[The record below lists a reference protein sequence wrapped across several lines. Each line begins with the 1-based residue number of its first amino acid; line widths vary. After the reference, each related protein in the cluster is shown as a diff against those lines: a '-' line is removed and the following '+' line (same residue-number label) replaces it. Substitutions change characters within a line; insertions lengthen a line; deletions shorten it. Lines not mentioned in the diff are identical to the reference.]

1 MATEGADADCR
12 SAAKREGG
20 EWEGGGEKGG
30 EREIFRQGEGIGIG
44 SSCSGT
50 LANLTLLM
58 GEIDMLDKLESKAY
72 YQAFFWVLIDLIV
85 ELLGL
90 IIKPFDNQTES

>member
-1 MATEGADADCR
+1 VCIKKV
-12 SAAKREGG
+12 SSKKKRN
-20 EWEGGGEKGG
+20 
-30 EREIFRQGEGIGIG
+30 Q
-44 SSCSGT
+44 CP
-50 LANLTLLM
+50 
-58 GEIDMLDKLESKAY
+58 LESKAY